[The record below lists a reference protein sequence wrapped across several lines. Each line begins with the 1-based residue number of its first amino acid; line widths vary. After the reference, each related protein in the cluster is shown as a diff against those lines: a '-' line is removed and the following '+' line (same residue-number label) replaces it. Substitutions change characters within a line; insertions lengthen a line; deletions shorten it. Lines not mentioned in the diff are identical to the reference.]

1 MSSDKRLSPDSFP
14 LNKSFVSVQ
23 VIFVSKY
30 LQQLKKKKHW
40 NIKKQRRHYMD
51 TSYKQ
56 ENLHL
61 CSPGFTIN
69 YTKVPRKKN
78 AEDTAP
84 SIKIVSPRAT
94 SDWMFYHRQSWVVE
108 KKKLIHSS
116 WLVKN
121 CNNHV
126 IPLRFCH
133 FRALWFVMLCI
144 HVFSSFL
151 LLALSSTVQ
160 WVSCVVI
167 QRFITP
173 LAYLPIEY
181 LPLLYKGHMSSSLC
195 LSKKIQ

>member
-1 MSSDKRLSPDSFP
+1 MACLQIKDLALIHFP
-14 LNKSFVSVQ
+14 WTNPLCQHRSYLFQILNISTAAKE
-23 VIFVSKY
+23 IKC
-30 LQQLKKKKHW
+30 LKL
-40 NIKKQRRHYMD
+40 IKKQWRHYMD

-69 YTKVPRKKN
+69 QTKVPRKRN

-84 SIKIVSPRAT
+84 SIKIVSPRAI
-94 SDWMFYHRQSWVVE
+94 SDWMFYHRQSWVAE

-133 FRALWFVMLCI
+133 FRALWFVML
-144 HVFSSFL
+144 FMSFHPSFFL
-151 LLALSSTVQ
+151 HSALQCGGYRV
-160 WVSCVVI
+160 
-167 QRFITP
+167 
-173 LAYLPIEY
+173 L
-181 LPLLYKGHMSSSLC
+181 
-195 LSKKIQ
+195 